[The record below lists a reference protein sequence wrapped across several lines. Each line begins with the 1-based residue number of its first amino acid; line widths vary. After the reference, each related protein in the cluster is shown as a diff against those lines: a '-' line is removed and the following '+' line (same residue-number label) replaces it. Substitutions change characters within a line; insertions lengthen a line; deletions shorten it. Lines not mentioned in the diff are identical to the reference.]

1 MDGIKKEI
9 KSLPRVLLVENDK
22 PSVDVTK
29 YFLKEICSIDVAE
42 NGDAAFELAKQNHYS
57 LILMD
62 INLGSGLSGIEAAK
76 QIRNINGYENTAVV
90 ALTAYA
96 APSDKENF
104 LASGLTHYLAKPF
117 NKAAIIN
124 LVKLI
129 LDGDGGDN

>member
-1 MDGIKKEI
+1 MNGIRTET

-22 PSVDVTK
+22 PSVDVTR

-42 NGDAAFELAKQNHYS
+42 NGETALELVKQSRYS

-62 INLGSGLSGIEAAK
+62 INLGRGISGIEAAR
-76 QIRNINGYENTAVV
+76 QIKNNNNYLNTAIV

-96 APSDKENF
+96 GPNDKANF

-124 LVKLI
+124 LVKSI
-129 LDGDGGDN
+129 LDGDGSSH